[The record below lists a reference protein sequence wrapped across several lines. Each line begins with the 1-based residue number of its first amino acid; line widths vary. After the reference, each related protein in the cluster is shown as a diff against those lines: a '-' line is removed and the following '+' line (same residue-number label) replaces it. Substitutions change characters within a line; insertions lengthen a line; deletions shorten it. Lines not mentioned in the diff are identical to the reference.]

1 MKIWILDFHNRAK
14 KQIQTLPKAVQKR
27 IVSYFEERVLTQ
39 LDPSTLASQLV
50 GEMTGFYRY
59 RIGDYRVITS
69 IDQGKMVILAL
80 EIGHRKEI
88 YKKVRH

>member
-88 YKKVRH
+88 YKKIRH

>member
-1 MKIWILDFHNRAK
+1 M
-14 KQIQTLPKAVQKR
+14 QTLPKSVQKR

-39 LDPSTLASQLV
+39 IDPSALASQLV

-88 YKKVRH
+88 YKKIRH

>member
-69 IDQGKMVILAL
+69 IDQGKMVILAI

-88 YKKVRH
+88 YKKIRH